1 MMSKMALVLLV
12 VCVTFPAC
20 GSPLWTWSNGDTGV
34 GEVWSPD
41 HVMKFDKFSVSF
53 FPKVPY
59 ADSLTLLLE
68 TTSSWRRTGNYLRFG
83 ISPDTNLANTDKSD
97 FNTTLGFVGL
107 TLSYFVTGPVNRFGA
122 RNFGGADLPSSAGR
136 YAAMTME
143 ACPDQACGTNLGIL
157 SVRTSDDYFT
167 GPAVDRLRFIRTDR
181 KSMGLLQHRPL

>member
-1 MMSKMALVLLV
+1 MLA
-12 VCVTFPAC
+12 
-20 GSPLWTWSNGDTGV
+20 
-34 GEVWSPD
+34 
-41 HVMKFDKFSVSF
+41 

-59 ADSLTLLLE
+59 ADSLTLLLNDIVME
-68 TTSSWRRTGNYLRFG
+68 KNRYYLRFG
-83 ISPDTNLANTDKSD
+83 ISDTNLANTDNSD

-157 SVRTSDDYFT
+157 SVRTSDDYFLGPPSIGSGLFGQT
-167 GPAVDRLRFIRTDR
+167 GNLWVYSNIGLYDNPVSAAPGYLATFEQWYQVPEPASYLLFCAGSLLLLLAKRLP
-181 KSMGLLQHRPL
+181 KWS